1 MLRITIHDSLK
12 STTFKLEGKLAGAW
26 VPELE
31 QSWTTASSVSR
42 GRRVIADLTG
52 VTFIDAAGR
61 ELLERMDAAGVEL
74 LAAAP
79 LNQSIVESI
88 ARKRTLPGVLLLAAL
103 LLPAAAAAQ
112 QGTALLRLTLRD
124 AVQMALRQNP
134 QVQIAN
140 LNTAQS
146 QEDVNVARSALL
158 PQAGVQAYEREQR
171 FNVQALLGRT
181 FPGIAQHAGPFA
193 VFQGGPAF
201 SAPLLDLTLW
211 RRWRASK
218 QVSNAVAALEQG
230 TREQIAALVISQY
243 LGTLRAAADVK
254 AAQSRVELAQAL
266 YNQAVDLQRAG
277 VGTGI
282 DSLRANVQLQ
292 NELQRQIVARTVL
305 ETSLFGLARLLN
317 VEPGRPIELADQVSF
332 FETPPIDV
340 DQSVGAAYA
349 HRPEL
354 RALQFEQQANQFQEE
369 AAGAER
375 YPSLRFDGNWGYQG
389 LHGPWA
395 AIPAYTFTLGVN
407 FPLFTGGRISAE
419 RARAALET
427 RKTTQREQDTRNQV
441 ALEVRTAA
449 AQLAAAR
456 NETEVANLGVNLA
469 TEEVAQAR
477 DRFQAGVANNI
488 EVIAAQDAL
497 ARASDNQIAA
507 LYRYNQARADLAR
520 AAGQAEALYAK

>member
-1 MLRITIHDSLK
+1 M
-12 STTFKLEGKLAGAW
+12 
-26 VPELE
+26 
-31 QSWTTASSVSR
+31 
-42 GRRVIADLTG
+42 
-52 VTFIDAAGR
+52 
-61 ELLERMDAAGVEL
+61 
-74 LAAAP
+74 
-79 LNQSIVESI
+79 
-88 ARKRTLPGVLLLAAL
+88 
-103 LLPAAAAAQ
+103 
-112 QGTALLRLTLRD
+112 
-124 AVQMALRQNP
+124 
-134 QVQIAN
+134 
-140 LNTAQS
+140 
-146 QEDVNVARSALL
+146 
-158 PQAGVQAYEREQR
+158 
-171 FNVQALLGRT
+171 
-181 FPGIAQHAGPFA
+181 
-193 VFQGGPAF
+193 
-201 SAPLLDLTLW
+201 
-211 RRWRASK
+211 
-218 QVSNAVAALEQG
+218 
-230 TREQIAALVISQY
+230 
-243 LGTLRAAADVK
+243 K

-456 NETEVANLGVNLA
+456 NETEVANLGVKLA